1 MSKRFLNLLILFLLL
16 LLSAFTTSELTREYI
31 RLDINKENNPN
42 SIIKIGQEGTFGLIT
57 NIPSKSIFNYSD
69 IEEETK
75 FLAEFHDKD
84 GELYNFECRLW
95 APESMNIV
103 QLCESNKNLTSYGS
117 NQVPNYLIDVDDP
130 YLYMNYLQ
138 NPSSWFLSPLVWCA
152 LVWF

>member
-1 MSKRFLNLLILFLLL
+1 MSKRFSNLLILFLLL

-75 FLAEFHDKD
+75 FLAEFYGRDV
-84 GELYNFECRLW
+84 ELYNFECRLW

-103 QLCESNKNLTSYGS
+103 QLCESNKNLTKITIFTSVSIILNWKSNCLIIIYPSYI
-117 NQVPNYLIDVDDP
+117 LI
-130 YLYMNYLQ
+130 YNI
-138 NPSSWFLSPLVWCA
+138 
-152 LVWF
+152 